1 MRLKCAFFLFLLLIG
16 SVVQAVTLSEAAQK
30 AVLQNPD
37 VLARWRAFNGSVAQ
51 QDAARGGYFPRVD
64 VSAGA
69 GRERLAQPNLP
80 EESFNRRNTS
90 ISLSQMLF
98 DGFATRNEV
107 RRLGYTK
114 LVRYNELLDASES
127 SAFEAARAYYDVL
140 RYRKL
145 KKRAEE
151 NFAQHKVLFDQ
162 MQQRAKAGVGRR
174 VDFEQ
179 AGGRLA
185 LAESNLLTE
194 ISNLHDVSA
203 RYQRVVG
210 ELPPAEMAEPPSL
223 DKGFPATGNEAAAL
237 AISLS
242 PAVSAAVENIRAAQM
257 DLNARNASAFVPR
270 VELRARQDFD
280 RNLLGVI
287 GNREDRAVE
296 VVMNYNLFK
305 GGADNAVKRQLTENV
320 EAAKDLRDK
329 ACRDV
334 RQTVAIAFNDTRR
347 ITEQLGYLNTHQLAA
362 EKARDAYRQQF
373 DIGQRTLLDLLD
385 TENELF
391 QARRAYVNAQY
402 DLNIAYAR
410 AQSAMGKLLAVLK
423 LRHLEV
429 PSIGEMGETPLT
441 VDPATTCR
449 PEVPVMEFADKE
461 AAIAEASINA
471 PTPSALGS
479 SAPAAISDEEQLQKT
494 IKDWAAAWAGKDVTA
509 YLSHYASQF
518 KSADGKSREQWLKQQ
533 RAHFAQS
540 APFGLTIDGIKVR
553 FIGDD
558 NAISEFRQTYRSNG
572 REDVTLKT
580 MTWHREAGRWLIVS
594 ESSAK

>member
-1 MRLKCAFFLFLLLIG
+1 M
-16 SVVQAVTLSEAAQK
+16 TLSEAAQK

-64 VSAGA
+64 LSAGT
-69 GRERLAQPNLP
+69 GRERLVQPNVP
-80 EESFNRRNTS
+80 DETFNRRNAS
-90 ISLSQMLF
+90 LSLSQMLF
-98 DGFATRNEV
+98 DGFATRDEV

-114 LVRYNELLDASES
+114 LVRYYELLDASET

-203 RYQRVVG
+203 RYQRIVG
-210 ELPPAEMAEPPSL
+210 DLPAADMAEPQAL
-223 DKGFPATGNEAAAL
+223 DKGVPSTGKEAAAI
-237 AISLS
+237 AISSS

-270 VELRARQDFD
+270 VELRARHDFD

-296 VVMNYNLFK
+296 VVMSYNLFR
-305 GGADNAVKRQLTENV
+305 GGSDSAVKRQLSENID
-320 EAAKDLRDK
+320 AAKDLRDK

-334 RQTVAIAFNDTRR
+334 RQTLAIAFNDTRR

-391 QARRAYVNAQY
+391 QARRAYANAQY
-402 DLNIAYAR
+402 DLDIAYAR
-410 AQSAMGKLLAVLK
+410 AQSAMGKLLSALK
-423 LRHLEV
+423 LRHLDA
-429 PSIGEMGETPLT
+429 PSIGEMGETPFA
-441 VDPATTCR
+441 VDPATTCA
-449 PEVPVMEFADKE
+449 PEVPIMEFADKE
-461 AAIAEASINA
+461 AAIAQVAANA
-471 PTPSALGS
+471 PTSNVAVS
-479 SAPAAISDEEQLQKT
+479 TAPAAAVPDEDQLQKT

-509 YLSHYASQF
+509 YMSHYAPQF
-518 KSADGKSREQWLKQQ
+518 RSADGKSREQWLRQQ
-533 RAHFAQS
+533 RAHFNKAT
-540 APFGLTIDGIKVR
+540 PFGLTIDGIKVR
-553 FIGDD
+553 FTGDD
-558 NAISEFRQTYRSNG
+558 SAVSEFRQIYRANG
-572 REDVTLKT
+572 REDLTLKT

-594 ESSAK
+594 EASAK